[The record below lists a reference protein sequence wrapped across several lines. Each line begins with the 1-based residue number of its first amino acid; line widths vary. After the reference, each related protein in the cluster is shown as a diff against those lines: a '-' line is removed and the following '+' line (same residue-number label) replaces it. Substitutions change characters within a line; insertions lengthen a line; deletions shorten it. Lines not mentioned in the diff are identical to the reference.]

1 MQEIHVALVEKNQ
14 LFREGLRVL
23 LERHFTSVA
32 EAADADEALAC
43 VDPARASAVDLLI
56 LSGVGAAE
64 SLERLDAFRRHFPKS
79 KIVVLAD
86 HGSPGALASAMNAGI
101 DGYLSKDT
109 SSDALVQSLILVNL
123 GEKMLPADLAMSMLN
138 DQRQPKLG
146 AALAATPARSLSV
159 RETQILRF
167 LLSGYSNKAIARQ
180 LNIAEATVKV
190 HLKGVLRKV
199 NAANRTQAAIW
210 ALSHGLTGDVAP
222 QQAVAN

>member
-1 MQEIHVALVEKNQ
+1 MQEIHVALVERNQ

-23 LERHFTSVA
+23 LERNFTSVA
-32 EAADADEALAC
+32 EASDADEALAC
-43 VDPARASAVDLLI
+43 IDTGRAAKVDILI
-56 LSGVGAAE
+56 LSGGGAVE
-64 SLERLDAFRRHFPKS
+64 SLDRLDAFRQHFPKC
-79 KIVVLAD
+79 KIVLLAEP
-86 HGSPGALASAMNAGI
+86 GPPGALASAMNAGI

-123 GEKMLPADLAMSMLN
+123 GEKMLPAELAMSLLN
-138 DQRQPKLG
+138 DQRLPKAA
-146 AALAATPARSLSV
+146 AALTAPTRSLSV

-210 ALSHGLTGDVAP
+210 ALSHGLTGEVA
-222 QQAVAN
+222 QTVAN

>member
-23 LERHFTSVA
+23 LERNFTSVA
-32 EAADADEALAC
+32 EAADANEALAC
-43 VDPARASAVDLLI
+43 IDGARAGKVDLLI
-56 LSGVGAAE
+56 LSGSGAAD
-64 SLERLDAFRRHFPKS
+64 SLQRLEEFKQHFGKA
-79 KIVVLAD
+79 KVVVLAD
-86 HGSPGALASAMNAGI
+86 LGSPGALASAMNAGI

-123 GEKMLPADLAMSMLN
+123 GEKMLPAELAMSLLN
-138 DQRQPKLG
+138 DQRQPK
-146 AALAATPARSLSV
+146 AAPALTTPARSLSA

-210 ALSHGLTGDVAP
+210 ALSHGLASEAP
-222 QQAVAN
+222 TAAN

>member
-1 MQEIHVALVEKNQ
+1 VALVEKNQ

-23 LERHFTSVA
+23 LERNFTSVI
-32 EAADADEALAC
+32 EAADADEALVCTDA
-43 VDPARASAVDLLI
+43 VRAGKIDILI
-56 LSGVGAAE
+56 LSGHGAID
-64 SLERLDAFRRHFPKS
+64 SIGRLDEIRRHFSKS
-79 KIVVLAD
+79 KIVVLAEQEA
-86 HGSPGALASAMNAGI
+86 PTALAAAMNAGI

-123 GEKMLPADLAMSMLN
+123 GEKMLPADLAMSLLN
-138 DQRQPKLG
+138 DQRQPKVV
-146 AALAATPARSLSV
+146 AAATLQTPSRSLSA

-167 LLSGYSNKAIARQ
+167 LLGGYSNKAIARQ

-210 ALSHGLTGDVAP
+210 ALSHGLSGEAP
-222 QQAVAN
+222 QVAAN

>member
-23 LERHFTSVA
+23 LERNFTSVL

-43 VDPARASAVDLLI
+43 IDAPRAARVDLLI
-56 LSGVGAAE
+56 LSGIGAVD
-64 SLERLDAFRRHFPKS
+64 SLDRLDAFRRHFTHS

-86 HGSPGALASAMNAGI
+86 QGSAGALASAMNAGI

-109 SSDALVQSLILVNL
+109 TSDALVQSLILVNL
-123 GEKMLPADLAMSMLN
+123 GEKMLPAELAMSLLN
-138 DQRQPKLG
+138 DQRQPKPAVPLV
-146 AALAATPARSLSV
+146 TPARSLSA

-210 ALSHGLTGDVAP
+210 ALSHGLSEAP
-222 QQAVAN
+222 QIVAN